1 MKKILVDVV
10 LFISVVFIPLATS
23 AQEAAPTPP
32 PKYLQIFREE
42 VKPARTGP
50 HAKNEARYASMFK
63 KANAI
68 SNYTAMVSVA
78 GPNEAWFITRYD
90 SFAAWE
96 KDLNATDT
104 NPVLLAEQPQLD
116 AADADLLSRSS
127 SIFARYREDL
137 SYRPGVSIPRM
148 HCFSIA
154 VVRVRPGHNNEFEDA
169 RKIVKAAHE
178 KLGLKDNHSVYQ
190 VMSGYP
196 TVTFLIITPY
206 RTLADLES
214 ALDTHG
220 KAYEDALGEDGQ
232 KKLRELAS
240 SATNG
245 ADTLYFEVNPKMSF
259 PSKDTIAADP
269 DFWAP
274 KPASAAKKAVA
285 GKSPAKP

>member
-1 MKKILVDVV
+1 MKKIFVFVV
-10 LFISVVFIPLATS
+10 LLISAVLVPLAAS

-42 VKPARTGP
+42 VKPGRTGA
-50 HAKNEARYASMFK
+50 HAKNEARYASLLK
-63 KANAI
+63 KTNVI

-78 GPNEAWFITRYD
+78 GPNEAWFFTRYD
-90 SFAAWE
+90 SFAAWD
-96 KDLNATDT
+96 KDLNTSDT
-104 NPVLLAEQPQLD
+104 NPALLAEQPQLD
-116 AADADLLSRSS
+116 AADGELLSRSS

-137 SYRPGVSIPRM
+137 SYRPGVSIPLM
-148 HCFSIA
+148 HCFSIS
-154 VVRVRPGHNNEFEDA
+154 VLRVRPGHINEFEDA

-220 KAYEDALGEDGQ
+220 KAYDDALGEDGQ

-240 SATNG
+240 SSING
-245 ADTLYFEVNPKMSF
+245 ADTLYFEVDPKMSF
-259 PSKDTIAADP
+259 PSKETVAADP

-274 KPASAAKKAVA
+274 KPVPAAKKVVA
-285 GKSPAKP
+285 EKSSAKP